1 MFKSNFKGVA
11 LTVAIGI
18 VAIVLSNF
26 ISIGSVAL
34 AIILG
39 VILANSIN
47 LHNSFSPGITYSEK
61 KILAFAIATMGI
73 NLNFSILMQLGV
85 KTITLI
91 ILSMILTIFTAIF
104 LGKLFKID
112 KKFAL
117 LLGVGNAVCG
127 ASAIG
132 AVKGVIKPKEEFVG
146 ISVAVVNFLGAIGMF
161 LIPAIVVFLGM
172 KEIDGGILA
181 GNTLQAVGQAVAGGF
196 AIGDKAG
203 ESATVVKM
211 GRVLML
217 TPILLILLFNYS
229 KSDEEIKNVNILK
242 NIPIFIFGFIL
253 FSILASLNILPSW
266 FSNAIKEISHYALI
280 VAMAGVGLKITFK
293 SIKENGKSALLI
305 GSIIFTI
312 QIIFNISYLY
322 YILDNF
328 R

>member
-1 MFKSNFKGVA
+1 MLNSNFKGIA
-11 LTVAIGI
+11 LTVVIGI
-18 VAIVLSNF
+18 VAIFLSQF

-47 LHNSFSPGITYSEK
+47 LHNSFAPGITYSEK

-73 NLNFSILMQLGV
+73 NLNFSILMQLGA
-85 KTITLI
+85 KTIILI
-91 ILSMILTIFTAIF
+91 ILSMIITIFTAIF

-112 KKFAL
+112 KKFSL

-146 ISVAVVNFLGAIGMF
+146 ISVAVVNFLGAVGMF

-181 GNTLQAVGQAVAGGF
+181 GDTLQAVGQAVAGGF

-229 KSDEEIKNVNILK
+229 KSDEEIKNIHILK
-242 NIPIFIFGFIL
+242 NIPLFIFGFIF
-253 FSILASLNILPSW
+253 FSILASINILPIWLSE
-266 FSNAIKEISHYALI
+266 AIRHISHYALI

-293 SIKENGKSALLI
+293 SIKENGKTALLI
-305 GSIIFTI
+305 GSIIFAV

-322 YILDNF
+322 AMSSF
-328 R
+328 

>member
-1 MFKSNFKGVA
+1 MLNSNLKGIA
-11 LTVAIGI
+11 LTVVIGI
-18 VAIVLSNF
+18 VAIVLSQF

-39 VILANSIN
+39 VILANSVN
-47 LHNSFSPGITYSEK
+47 LHNSFAPGITYSEK

-73 NLNFSILMQLGV
+73 NLNFSILMQLGT
-85 KTITLI
+85 KTIILI
-91 ILSMILTIFTAIF
+91 ILSMIITIFTAIF
-104 LGKLFKID
+104 LGRLFKID

-117 LLGVGNAVCG
+117 LLGIGNAVCG

-181 GNTLQAVGQAVAGGF
+181 GDTLQAVGQAVAGGF

-229 KSDEEIKNVNILK
+229 KSDEEIKNVHILK
-242 NIPIFIFGFIL
+242 NIPLFIFGFIF
-253 FSILASLNILPSW
+253 FSILASINILPTWISE
-266 FSNAIKEISHYALI
+266 AIRHISHYALI

-293 SIKENGKSALLI
+293 SIKENGKTALLI
-305 GSIIFTI
+305 GSIIFAV

-322 YILDNF
+322 TMSSF
-328 R
+328 